1 MLDKGLGPE
10 AANTPRPIE
19 GSSTSGFWTCFAKTW
34 SPARSR
40 QSFSPCG
47 FEPRKNYQTQCK
59 IMISVHVDLPI
70 SQRLPKFQ
78 GRVLPD
84 LDCSQASLT
93 PFSPIEVIEIEPRRI
108 ESRTRFGVC
117 HEYIV
122 VSDRDTCN
130 GLLNFRVRHTPY
142 PIPRAVRMM
151 TRWMP
156 LNRQA

>member
-1 MLDKGLGPE
+1 MLRQKRGRLLCQDKVFHHVDLNPE
-10 AANTPRPIE
+10 E
-19 GSSTSGFWTCFAKTW
+19 
-34 SPARSR
+34 
-40 QSFSPCG
+40 
-47 FEPRKNYQTQCK
+47 KNYQPQCK

-84 LDCSQASLT
+84 LDCSQAILT

-130 GLLNFRVRHTPY
+130 GLLNFRVRHTPL
-142 PIPRAVRMM
+142 PDASGGENDDEMDAAEPTGLRRSHPSFSGIEIPRYF
-151 TRWMP
+151 
-156 LNRQA
+156 

>member
-1 MLDKGLGPE
+1 MLRQKRGRLFGQDEVFHHVDLNPE
-10 AANTPRPIE
+10 E
-19 GSSTSGFWTCFAKTW
+19 
-34 SPARSR
+34 
-40 QSFSPCG
+40 
-47 FEPRKNYQTQCK
+47 KNYQPQCK

-130 GLLNFRVRHTPY
+130 GLLNFRVRHTPL
-142 PIPRAVRMM
+142 PDASGGENDDEMDAAEPTGLRRSHPSFSGIEIPRYF
-151 TRWMP
+151 
-156 LNRQA
+156 

>member
-1 MLDKGLGPE
+1 MLRQKRGRLLGQDEVFHHVDLNPE
-10 AANTPRPIE
+10 E
-19 GSSTSGFWTCFAKTW
+19 
-34 SPARSR
+34 
-40 QSFSPCG
+40 
-47 FEPRKNYQTQCK
+47 KNYQPQCK

-78 GRVLPD
+78 GRAARLR
-84 LDCSQASLT
+84 LLQASLT

-130 GLLNFRVRHTPY
+130 GLLNLESATPL
-142 PIPRAVRMM
+142 PDASGGENDDEMDAAEPTGPEGLSFIQRNRDS
-151 TRWMP
+151 TRF
-156 LNRQA
+156 

>member
-1 MLDKGLGPE
+1 MLRQKRGRLLGQDEVFHHVDLNPE
-10 AANTPRPIE
+10 E
-19 GSSTSGFWTCFAKTW
+19 
-34 SPARSR
+34 
-40 QSFSPCG
+40 
-47 FEPRKNYQTQCK
+47 KNYQPQCK

-130 GLLNFRVRHTPY
+130 GLLSFRVRHTSL
-142 PIPRAVRMM
+142 
-151 TRWMP
+151 TRC
-156 LNRQA
+156 LGR

>member
-1 MLDKGLGPE
+1 MLRQKRGRLLCQDKVFHHVDLNPE
-10 AANTPRPIE
+10 E
-19 GSSTSGFWTCFAKTW
+19 
-34 SPARSR
+34 
-40 QSFSPCG
+40 
-47 FEPRKNYQTQCK
+47 KNYQPQCK

-84 LDCSQASLT
+84 SDCSQASLT
-93 PFSPIEVIEIEPRRI
+93 PSSPIEVIEIEPRRI

-130 GLLNFRVRHTPY
+130 GLLNFRVRHTPL
-142 PIPRAVRMM
+142 
-151 TRWMP
+151 TRC
-156 LNRQA
+156 LGR